1 MCKFVERLVHRLLT
15 WLLEE
20 HCILPDEHTGFPKSR
35 GTAETLAD
43 LRSTLEDAKFN
54 QNMVHVVL
62 LDVGIPFASLPHAT
76 ILDQL
81 CLNDAQVRHFAYLES
96 FLKDKLLS
104 AKACGITNAPQVV
117 SQGVSQGSVLKGR

>member
-1 MCKFVERLVHRLLT
+1 MHRQQT
-15 WLLEE
+15 CLLEE
-20 HCILPDEHTGFPKSR
+20 DCILHDELTGFRKSR
-35 GTAETLAD
+35 GTADALAD
-43 LRSTLEDAKFN
+43 LCSTLEDAKFN
-54 QNMVHVVL
+54 QNMVHIVL
-62 LDVGIPFASLPHAT
+62 LDVGIPFASLPRAT